1 VRFKAALA
9 GSALT
14 LVILVGLGP
23 VAPRTAA
30 APALPAFPGA
40 EGFGA
45 GATGGRSGQV
55 YIVTTL
61 EPFGPG
67 SLGDALAPPAESCTP
82 RIIVFDVSGVIE
94 VPGKHDLELTCGN
107 VTIAGQTAP
116 GAGITIAGRL
126 IGAYADDLVDG
137 DYPLRNIIIRH
148 LRVRPTPLTAADT
161 EETRRQNDALNLSRA
176 SLIVLD
182 HVTTSWASDET
193 IDLYEAVDVTVQWST
208 VEESNPLPLAEG
220 DPHNYG
226 LIVGEDIRFG
236 QRVSI
241 HHVLFAHHQSR
252 TPAVAHGP
260 AEIVN
265 NVSYDVRAGFVH
277 DNAASGE
284 FHIVGNTYKQG
295 PGDDDLVPF
304 FFNDEDHGVSDDV
317 RPTYF
322 LEQNRI
328 VDLDPPFDAI
338 IDGVLGTPYEEDA
351 FAQYPELRSAMVD
364 TRSDFSA
371 VSPNHLPITEQATDA
386 AFESVLVGAGAF
398 PRDGTTRRIVEEVR
412 TGGGGWAPNPPA
424 DLLEGLTPG
433 TAPTDADRDGM
444 ADDWESANGL
454 NPGDPSDHAS
464 VMASGYTA
472 IEVYVNGLSDTLVGA
487 PAPGPGQPGG
497 SVVGDGVPAPT
508 QAGPVATPR
517 PAASGTSPGGPGS
530 TGLLAAVAAVLSAVA
545 AALSATS
552 LYIVRARQRDGPP
565 PGT

>member
-1 VRFKAALA
+1 VRFKPALA
-9 GSALT
+9 GSALA

-30 APALPAFPGA
+30 VPALPAFPGA

-55 YIVTTL
+55 YIVNTL

-67 SLGDALAPPAESCTP
+67 SIGDALAPPAESCAP
-82 RIIVFDVSGVIE
+82 RIIVFEVSGVIL

-161 EETRRQNDALNLSRA
+161 EETRRVNDAINLSRA
-176 SLIVLD
+176 SQIMLD
-182 HVTTSWASDET
+182 HITASWASDET
-193 IDLYEAVDVTVQWST
+193 IDLYEATDVTVQWAS
-208 VEESNPLPLAEG
+208 VEESNPVPQDEG
-220 DPHNYG
+220 FSHNYG
-226 LIVGEDIRFG
+226 LIVGEDLRLG

-265 NVSYDVRAGFVH
+265 NVSYDIRAGFVH

-284 FHIVGNTYKQG
+284 FNIIGNTYKQG

-304 FFNDEDHGVSDDV
+304 LFNDEDNTSPDNF

-322 LEQNRI
+322 LSQNHVI
-328 VDLDPPFDAI
+328 DLDPPFDQV
-338 IDGVLGTPYEEDA
+338 IDGVLGTAYEENA
-351 FAQYPELRSAMVD
+351 LEQNPELRSSFA
-364 TRSDFSA
+364 SSPIDFSTA
-371 VSPNHLPITEQATDA
+371 SADYLPITVEPTQT
-386 AFESVLVGAGAF
+386 AFESVLTRAGAF
-398 PRDGTTRRIVEEVR
+398 PRDGTTRRIVEEAR

-424 DLLEGLTPG
+424 DLLEGLAPG

-454 NPGDPSDHAS
+454 NPGDPNDNTS

-472 IEVYVNGLSDTLVGA
+472 IEVYVNGLSDALVGT
-487 PAPGPGQPGG
+487 PAPGPI
-497 SVVGDGVPAPT
+497 
-508 QAGPVATPR
+508 
-517 PAASGTSPGGPGS
+517 ASGGPGATAGIPAPGGGAVPTPTAPA
-530 TGLLAAVAAVLSAVA
+530 TGSPSGSVSLLAAVAAVLSAVSA
-545 AALSATS
+545 GLSGLALF
-552 LYIVRARQRDGPP
+552 LVRQRDRRDVRGPDR
-565 PGT
+565 